1 MLICSMSL
9 LGFWPHFAY
18 NLAELAAVVQS
29 QKTDAGIKLIE
40 FKIFRDCSYTAK
52 TKKKTCL
59 NHSVYCSLK
68 PKP

>member
-1 MLICSMSL
+1 MSL

-18 NLAELAAVVQS
+18 NMAELAAVVQS

-52 TKKKTCL
+52 TKKKNLSEPQCL
-59 NHSVYCSLK
+59 LQS
-68 PKP
+68 